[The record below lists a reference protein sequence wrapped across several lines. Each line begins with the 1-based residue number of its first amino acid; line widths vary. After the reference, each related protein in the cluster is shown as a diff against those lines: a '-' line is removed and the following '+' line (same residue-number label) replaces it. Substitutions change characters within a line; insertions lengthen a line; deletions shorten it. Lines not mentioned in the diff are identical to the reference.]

1 MTTVILHTLFL
12 RSIEYIVKKSLHSFT
27 SLVVGMPTKLL
38 IIVFQTGTVFL
49 NSSNFYEGFLLEAYC
64 WAREPY
70 RDCWVAK
77 RPMPQSLA
85 DEETPGKSNNRLLPP
100 TLFCQGL
107 LSRVWCTRMTW
118 KQQKKSLSSDPDS
131 FYNFVF
137 KVVKFIY
144 LLHILI

>member
-1 MTTVILHTLFL
+1 MTTVILHTLL

>member
-64 WAREPY
+64 
-70 RDCWVAK
+70 
-77 RPMPQSLA
+77 
-85 DEETPGKSNNRLLPP
+85 
-100 TLFCQGL
+100 
-107 LSRVWCTRMTW
+107 
-118 KQQKKSLSSDPDS
+118 
-131 FYNFVF
+131 
-137 KVVKFIY
+137 
-144 LLHILI
+144 